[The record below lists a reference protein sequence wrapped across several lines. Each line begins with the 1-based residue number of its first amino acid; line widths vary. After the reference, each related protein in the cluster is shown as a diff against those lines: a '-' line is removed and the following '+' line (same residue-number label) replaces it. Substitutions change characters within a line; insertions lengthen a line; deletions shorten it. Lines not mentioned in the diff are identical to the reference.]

1 MVMGKKKIIFIVIG
15 IIILVLLGIFGYMVV
30 DEMNQTNK
38 LIVEVDEISQMFNQT
53 SMDYDAIEQKLTTN
67 VSKGDYLVVEKAVK
81 QYLSDGLT
89 SMKELQ
95 EIVDDDRI
103 TTLLTIQNYSEDGP
117 DFVNTKEYIQN
128 TRTTLETLKN
138 QFISY
143 TTQEKMDEYISDKGL
158 DEYYIELYNELM
170 GGDKIMQSDIEE
182 LESSLDSII
191 NMLNN
196 TEIVIDF
203 LIENK
208 DSWQVQGENIMFF
221 SNELVNEY
229 NELTSNIY

>member
-53 SMDYDAIEQKLTTN
+53 SIDYDAIEQKLTTN

-81 QYLSDGLT
+81 QYLSDALA

-95 EIVDDDRI
+95 SVVDDDRI
-103 TTLLTIQNYSEDGP
+103 TTLLTIDNYAEDGP

-128 TRTTLETLKN
+128 TRTTLENLKN
-138 QFISY
+138 EFISY

-170 GGDKIMQSDIEE
+170 GGDKIMQADIEE

-191 NMLNN
+191 NMLSN
-196 TEIVIDF
+196 TEVVIDF

-208 DSWQVQGENIMFF
+208 DSWQLQGENIVFF
-221 SNELVNEY
+221 SNDLVNEY

>member
-1 MVMGKKKIIFIVIG
+1 MGKKKIVFIVIG
-15 IIILVLLGIFGYMVV
+15 IIILVLLGIFGYMVA

-38 LIVEVDEISQMFNQT
+38 LIIEVDEVSQMFNQT
-53 SMDYDAIEQKLTTN
+53 SLDYEAIEQKLSTN

-81 QYLSDGLT
+81 QYLSDALA

-95 EIVDDDRI
+95 SVVDDDRI
-103 TTLLTIQNYSEDGP
+103 TTLLTIDNYAEDGP

-128 TRTTLETLKN
+128 TRTTLENLKN
-138 QFISY
+138 EFISY

-170 GGDKIMQSDIEE
+170 GGDKIMQADIEE

-196 TEIVIDF
+196 TEVVIDF

-208 DSWQVQGENIMFF
+208 DSWELQGENIVFF
-221 SNELVNEY
+221 SNDLVNEY

>member
-30 DEMNQTNK
+30 NEMNQTNK

-53 SMDYDAIEQKLTTN
+53 SIDYDAIEQKLTTN

-103 TTLLTIQNYSEDGP
+103 TTLLTIENYSEDGP

-128 TRTTLETLKN
+128 TRTTLENLKN

>member
-1 MVMGKKKIIFIVIG
+1 MGKKKIVFIVIG

-38 LIVEVDEISQMFNQT
+38 LIIEVGEVSQMFNQT
-53 SMDYDAIEQKLTTN
+53 SLDYEIIEQKLSTN

-81 QYLSDGLT
+81 QYLSDALA

-95 EIVDDDRI
+95 SVVDDDRI
-103 TTLLTIQNYSEDGP
+103 TTLLTIDNYAEDGP

-128 TRTTLETLKN
+128 TRTTLENLKN
-138 QFISY
+138 EFISY

-170 GGDKIMQSDIEE
+170 GGDEIMQADIEE

-196 TEIVIDF
+196 TEVVIDF

-208 DSWQVQGENIMFF
+208 DSWKLQGENIVFF
-221 SNELVNEY
+221 SNDLVNEY

>member
-1 MVMGKKKIIFIVIG
+1 MGKKKIVFIVIG
-15 IIILVLLGIFGYMVV
+15 IIILVLLGIFGYMVA

-38 LIVEVDEISQMFNQT
+38 LIIEVDEVSQMFNQT
-53 SMDYDAIEQKLTTN
+53 SLDYEIIEQKLSTN

-81 QYLSDGLT
+81 QYLSDALA

-95 EIVDDDRI
+95 SVVDDDRI
-103 TTLLTIQNYSEDGP
+103 TTLLTIDNYAEDGP

-128 TRTTLETLKN
+128 TRTTLENLKN
-138 QFISY
+138 EFISY

-170 GGDKIMQSDIEE
+170 GGDKIMQADIEE

-191 NMLNN
+191 NMLSN
-196 TEIVIDF
+196 TEVVIDF

-208 DSWQVQGENIMFF
+208 DSWQLQGENIVFF
-221 SNELVNEY
+221 SNDLVNEY

>member
-1 MVMGKKKIIFIVIG
+1 ME
-15 IIILVLLGIFGYMVV
+15 V

-53 SMDYDAIEQKLTTN
+53 SIDYDAIEQKLTTN

-103 TTLLTIQNYSEDGP
+103 TTLLTIENYSEDGP

-128 TRTTLETLKN
+128 TRTTLENLKN

>member
-1 MVMGKKKIIFIVIG
+1 MGKKKIIFIVIG

-53 SMDYDAIEQKLTTN
+53 SIDYGAIEQKLTTN

-103 TTLLTIQNYSEDGP
+103 TTLLTIENYSEDGP

-128 TRTTLETLKN
+128 TRTTLENLKN

>member
-1 MVMGKKKIIFIVIG
+1 MGKKKIIFIVIG

-53 SMDYDAIEQKLTTN
+53 SIDYDEIEKRLATN
-67 VSKGDYLVVEKAVK
+67 ISKGDYLVVEKAVK
-81 QYLSDGLT
+81 QYLSDSLA

-95 EIVDDDRI
+95 EMVDDDRI
-103 TTLLTIQNYSEDGP
+103 TTLLTIENYSEDGP

-128 TRTTLETLKN
+128 TTTTLENLKN
-138 QFISY
+138 EFISY

-196 TEIVIDF
+196 AETVIDF

-229 NELTSNIY
+229 NELTSNVY

>member
-1 MVMGKKKIIFIVIG
+1 MVMGKKKIVFIVIG

-53 SMDYDAIEQKLTTN
+53 SIDYDAIEQKLTTN

-103 TTLLTIQNYSEDGP
+103 TTLLTIENYSEDGP

-128 TRTTLETLKN
+128 TRTTLENLKN

>member
-1 MVMGKKKIIFIVIG
+1 MGKKKIVFIVIG
-15 IIILVLLGIFGYMVV
+15 IIILVLLGIFGYMVA

-38 LIVEVDEISQMFNQT
+38 LIIEVDEVSQMFNQT
-53 SMDYDAIEQKLTTN
+53 SLDYEIIEQKLSTN

-81 QYLSDGLT
+81 QYLSDALA

-95 EIVDDDRI
+95 SVVDDDRI
-103 TTLLTIQNYSEDGP
+103 TTLLTIDNYAEDGP

-128 TRTTLETLKN
+128 TRTTLENLKN
-138 QFISY
+138 EFISY

-170 GGDKIMQSDIEE
+170 GGDEIMQADIEE

-196 TEIVIDF
+196 TEVVIDF

-208 DSWQVQGENIMFF
+208 DSWELQGENIVFF
-221 SNELVNEY
+221 SNDLVNEY

>member
-1 MVMGKKKIIFIVIG
+1 MGKKKIVFIVIG
-15 IIILVLLGIFGYMVV
+15 IIILVLLGIFGYMVA

-38 LIVEVDEISQMFNQT
+38 LIIEVDEVSQMFNQT
-53 SMDYDAIEQKLTTN
+53 SLDYEAIEQKLSTN

-81 QYLSDGLT
+81 QYLSDALA

-95 EIVDDDRI
+95 SVVDDDRI
-103 TTLLTIQNYSEDGP
+103 TTLLTIDNYAEDGP

-128 TRTTLETLKN
+128 TRTALENLKN
-138 QFISY
+138 EFISY

-170 GGDKIMQSDIEE
+170 GGDEIMQADIEE

-196 TEIVIDF
+196 TDVVIDF

-208 DSWQVQGENIMFF
+208 DSWELQGENIVFF
-221 SNELVNEY
+221 SNDLVNEY

>member
-1 MVMGKKKIIFIVIG
+1 MGKKKIIFIVIG

-103 TTLLTIQNYSEDGP
+103 TTLLTIENYSEDGP

-128 TRTTLETLKN
+128 TRTTLENLKN

>member
-1 MVMGKKKIIFIVIG
+1 
-15 IIILVLLGIFGYMVV
+15 MVV

-53 SMDYDAIEQKLTTN
+53 SIDYDAIEQKLTTN

-103 TTLLTIQNYSEDGP
+103 TTLLTIENYSEDGP

-128 TRTTLETLKN
+128 TRTTLENLKN

>member
-1 MVMGKKKIIFIVIG
+1 MGKKKIVFIVIG
-15 IIILVLLGIFGYMVV
+15 IIILALLGIFGYMVV

-38 LIVEVDEISQMFNQT
+38 LIIEVGEVSQMFNQT
-53 SMDYDAIEQKLTTN
+53 SLDYEIIEQKLSTN

-81 QYLSDGLT
+81 QYLSDALA

-95 EIVDDDRI
+95 SVVDDDRI
-103 TTLLTIQNYSEDGP
+103 TTLLTIDNYAEDGP

-128 TRTTLETLKN
+128 TRTALENLKN
-138 QFISY
+138 EFISY

-170 GGDKIMQSDIEE
+170 GGDEIMQADIEE

-196 TEIVIDF
+196 TEVVIDF

-208 DSWQVQGENIMFF
+208 DSWELQGENIVFF
-221 SNELVNEY
+221 SNDLVNEY

>member
-1 MVMGKKKIIFIVIG
+1 MGKKKIVFIVIG

-38 LIVEVDEISQMFNQT
+38 LIIEVGEVSQMFNQT
-53 SMDYDAIEQKLTTN
+53 SLDYEIIEQKLSTN

-81 QYLSDGLT
+81 QYLSDALA

-95 EIVDDDRI
+95 SVVDDDRI
-103 TTLLTIQNYSEDGP
+103 TTLLTIDNYAEDGP

-128 TRTTLETLKN
+128 TRTALENLKSE
-138 QFISY
+138 FISY

-170 GGDKIMQSDIEE
+170 GGDEIMQADIEE

-196 TEIVIDF
+196 TEVVIDF

-208 DSWQVQGENIMFF
+208 DSWKLQGENIVFF
-221 SNELVNEY
+221 SNDLVNEY

>member
-1 MVMGKKKIIFIVIG
+1 MGKKKIVFIVIG
-15 IIILVLLGIFGYMVV
+15 IIILVLLGIFGYMVA

-38 LIVEVDEISQMFNQT
+38 LIIEVGEVSQMFNQT
-53 SMDYDAIEQKLTTN
+53 SLDYEIIEQKLSTN

-81 QYLSDGLT
+81 QYLSDALA

-95 EIVDDDRI
+95 SVVDDDRI
-103 TTLLTIQNYSEDGP
+103 TTLLTIDNYAEDGP

-128 TRTTLETLKN
+128 TRTALENLKN
-138 QFISY
+138 EFISY

-170 GGDKIMQSDIEE
+170 GGDKIMQADIEE

-196 TEIVIDF
+196 TEVVIDF

-208 DSWQVQGENIMFF
+208 DSWELQGENIVFF
-221 SNELVNEY
+221 SNDLVNEY

>member
-1 MVMGKKKIIFIVIG
+1 MGKKKIVFIVIG
-15 IIILVLLGIFGYMVV
+15 IIILVLLGIFGYMVA

-38 LIVEVDEISQMFNQT
+38 LIIEVDEVSQMFNQT
-53 SMDYDAIEQKLTTN
+53 SLDYEAIEQKLSTN

-81 QYLSDGLT
+81 QYLSDALA

-95 EIVDDDRI
+95 SVVDDDRI
-103 TTLLTIQNYSEDGP
+103 TTLLTIDNYAEDGP

-128 TRTTLETLKN
+128 TRTTLENLKN
-138 QFISY
+138 EFISY

-170 GGDKIMQSDIEE
+170 GGDKIMQADIEE

-196 TEIVIDF
+196 ADVVIDF

-208 DSWQVQGENIMFF
+208 DSWELQGENIVFF
-221 SNELVNEY
+221 SNDLVNEY

>member
-30 DEMNQTNK
+30 NEMNQTNK

-53 SMDYDAIEQKLTTN
+53 SIDYDAIEQKLTTN

-103 TTLLTIQNYSEDGP
+103 TTLLTIENYSEDGP

-128 TRTTLETLKN
+128 TRTTLENLKN

-191 NMLNN
+191 NMLDN

>member
-1 MVMGKKKIIFIVIG
+1 MGKKKIVFIVIG
-15 IIILVLLGIFGYMVV
+15 IIILVLLGIFGYMVA

-38 LIVEVDEISQMFNQT
+38 LIIEVDEVSQMFNQT
-53 SMDYDAIEQKLTTN
+53 SLDYEAIEQKLSTN

-81 QYLSDGLT
+81 QYLSDALA

-95 EIVDDDRI
+95 SVVDDDRI
-103 TTLLTIQNYSEDGP
+103 TTLLTIDNYAEDGP

-128 TRTTLETLKN
+128 TRTTLENLKN
-138 QFISY
+138 EFISY

-170 GGDKIMQSDIEE
+170 GGDEIMQADIEE

-196 TEIVIDF
+196 TEVVIDF

-208 DSWQVQGENIMFF
+208 DSWELQGENIVFF
-221 SNELVNEY
+221 SNDLVNEY

>member
-1 MVMGKKKIIFIVIG
+1 MGKKKIVFIVIG
-15 IIILVLLGIFGYMVV
+15 IIILVLLGIFGYMVA

-38 LIVEVDEISQMFNQT
+38 LIIEVDEVSQMFNQT
-53 SMDYDAIEQKLTTN
+53 SLDYEAIEQKLSTN

-81 QYLSDGLT
+81 QYLSDALA

-95 EIVDDDRI
+95 SVVDDDRI
-103 TTLLTIQNYSEDGP
+103 TTLLTIDNYAEDGP

-128 TRTTLETLKN
+128 TRTTLENLKN
-138 QFISY
+138 EFISY

-170 GGDKIMQSDIEE
+170 GGDEIMQADIEE

-196 TEIVIDF
+196 TDVVIDF

-208 DSWQVQGENIMFF
+208 DSWELQGENIVFF
-221 SNELVNEY
+221 SNDLVNEY

>member
-1 MVMGKKKIIFIVIG
+1 MGKKKIVFIVIG
-15 IIILVLLGIFGYMVV
+15 IIILVLLGIFGYMVA

-38 LIVEVDEISQMFNQT
+38 LIIEVDEVSQMFNQT
-53 SMDYDAIEQKLTTN
+53 SLDYEAIEQKLSTN

-81 QYLSDGLT
+81 QYLSDALA

-95 EIVDDDRI
+95 SVVDDNRI
-103 TTLLTIQNYSEDGP
+103 TTLLTIDNYAEDGP

-128 TRTTLETLKN
+128 TRTALENLKN
-138 QFISY
+138 EFISY

-170 GGDKIMQSDIEE
+170 GGDEIMQADIEE

-196 TEIVIDF
+196 TEVVIDF

-208 DSWQVQGENIMFF
+208 DSWELQGENIVFF
-221 SNELVNEY
+221 SNDLVNEY

>member
-1 MVMGKKKIIFIVIG
+1 MGKKKIIFIVIG

-53 SMDYDAIEQKLTTN
+53 SIDYDEIEKRLATN
-67 VSKGDYLVVEKAVK
+67 ISKGDYLVVEKAVK
-81 QYLSDGLT
+81 QYLSDSLA

-103 TTLLTIQNYSEDGP
+103 TTLLTIENYSEDGP

-128 TRTTLETLKN
+128 TTTTLENLKN
-138 QFISY
+138 EFISY

>member
-1 MVMGKKKIIFIVIG
+1 MGKKKIVFIVIG
-15 IIILVLLGIFGYMVV
+15 IIILVLLGIFGYMVA

-38 LIVEVDEISQMFNQT
+38 LIIEVGEVSQMFNQT
-53 SMDYDAIEQKLTTN
+53 SLDYEIIEQKLSTN

-81 QYLSDGLT
+81 QYLSDALA

-95 EIVDDDRI
+95 SVVDDDRI
-103 TTLLTIQNYSEDGP
+103 TTLLTIDNYAEDGP

-128 TRTTLETLKN
+128 TRTALENLKN
-138 QFISY
+138 EFISY

-170 GGDKIMQSDIEE
+170 GGDEIMQADIEE

-196 TEIVIDF
+196 TEVVIDF

-208 DSWQVQGENIMFF
+208 DSWELQGENIVFF
-221 SNELVNEY
+221 SNDLVNEY

>member
-1 MVMGKKKIIFIVIG
+1 MGKKKIVFIVIG
-15 IIILVLLGIFGYMVV
+15 IIILVLLGIFGYMVA

-38 LIVEVDEISQMFNQT
+38 LIIEVDEVSQMFNQT
-53 SMDYDAIEQKLTTN
+53 SLDYEAIEQKLSTN

-81 QYLSDGLT
+81 QYLSDALA

-95 EIVDDDRI
+95 SVVDDDRI
-103 TTLLTIQNYSEDGP
+103 TTLLTIDNYAEDGP

-128 TRTTLETLKN
+128 TRTALENLKN
-138 QFISY
+138 EFISY

-170 GGDKIMQSDIEE
+170 GGDEIMQADIEE

-196 TEIVIDF
+196 TEVVIDF

-208 DSWQVQGENIMFF
+208 DSWKLQGENIVFF
-221 SNELVNEY
+221 SNDLVNEY

>member
-53 SMDYDAIEQKLTTN
+53 SIDYDAIEQKLTTN

-103 TTLLTIQNYSEDGP
+103 TTLLTIENYSEDGP

-128 TRTTLETLKN
+128 TRTTLENLKN

>member
-1 MVMGKKKIIFIVIG
+1 MGKKKIVFIVIG

-38 LIVEVDEISQMFNQT
+38 LIIEVGEVSQMFNQT
-53 SMDYDAIEQKLTTN
+53 SLDYEIIEQKLSTN

-81 QYLSDGLT
+81 QYLSDALA

-95 EIVDDDRI
+95 SVVDDDRI
-103 TTLLTIQNYSEDGP
+103 TTLLTIDNYAEDGP

-128 TRTTLETLKN
+128 TRTTLENLKN
-138 QFISY
+138 EFISY

-170 GGDKIMQSDIEE
+170 GGDEIMQADIEE

-196 TEIVIDF
+196 TDVVIDF

-208 DSWQVQGENIMFF
+208 DSWELQGENIVFF
-221 SNELVNEY
+221 SNDLVNEY

>member
-1 MVMGKKKIIFIVIG
+1 MGKKKIVFIVIG

-38 LIVEVDEISQMFNQT
+38 LIIEVGEVSQMFNQT
-53 SMDYDAIEQKLTTN
+53 SLDYEIIEQKLLTN

-81 QYLSDGLT
+81 QYLSDALA

-95 EIVDDDRI
+95 SVVDDNRI
-103 TTLLTIQNYSEDGP
+103 TTLLTIDNYAEDGP

-128 TRTTLETLKN
+128 TRTALENLKN
-138 QFISY
+138 EFISY

-170 GGDKIMQSDIEE
+170 GGDKIMQADIEE

-191 NMLNN
+191 NMLSN
-196 TEIVIDF
+196 TEVVIDF

-208 DSWQVQGENIMFF
+208 DSWQLQGENIVFF
-221 SNELVNEY
+221 SNDLVNEY

>member
-53 SMDYDAIEQKLTTN
+53 SIDYGAIEQKLTTN

-103 TTLLTIQNYSEDGP
+103 TTLLTIENYSEDGP

-128 TRTTLETLKN
+128 TRTTLENLKN

-191 NMLNN
+191 NMLDN

>member
-1 MVMGKKKIIFIVIG
+1 MGKKKIVFIVIG

-38 LIVEVDEISQMFNQT
+38 LIIEVDEVSQMFNQT
-53 SMDYDAIEQKLTTN
+53 SLDYEAIEQKLSTN

-81 QYLSDGLT
+81 QYLSDALA

-95 EIVDDDRI
+95 SVVDDDRI
-103 TTLLTIQNYSEDGP
+103 TTLLTIDNYAEDGP

-128 TRTTLETLKN
+128 TRTTLENLKN
-138 QFISY
+138 EFISY

-170 GGDKIMQSDIEE
+170 GGDKIMQADIEE

-191 NMLNN
+191 NMLSN
-196 TEIVIDF
+196 TEVVIDF

-208 DSWQVQGENIMFF
+208 DSWQLQGENIVFF
-221 SNELVNEY
+221 SNDLVNEY

>member
-1 MVMGKKKIIFIVIG
+1 MGKKKIVFIVIG

-38 LIVEVDEISQMFNQT
+38 LIIEVGEVSQMFNQT
-53 SMDYDAIEQKLTTN
+53 SLDYEIIEQKLSTN

-81 QYLSDGLT
+81 QYLSDALA

-95 EIVDDDRI
+95 SVVDDDRI
-103 TTLLTIQNYSEDGP
+103 TTLLTIDNYAEDGP

-128 TRTTLETLKN
+128 TRTALENLKSE
-138 QFISY
+138 FISY

-170 GGDKIMQSDIEE
+170 GGDKIMQADIEE

-196 TEIVIDF
+196 TEVVIDF

-208 DSWQVQGENIMFF
+208 DSWKLQGENIVFF
-221 SNELVNEY
+221 SNDLVNEY

>member
-1 MVMGKKKIIFIVIG
+1 MGKKKIVFIVIG

-38 LIVEVDEISQMFNQT
+38 LIIEVDEVSQMFNQT
-53 SMDYDAIEQKLTTN
+53 SLDYEAIEQKLSTN

-81 QYLSDGLT
+81 QYLSDALA

-95 EIVDDDRI
+95 SVVDDDRI
-103 TTLLTIQNYSEDGP
+103 TTLLTIDNYAEDGP

-128 TRTTLETLKN
+128 TRTTLENLKN
-138 QFISY
+138 EFISY

-170 GGDKIMQSDIEE
+170 GGDKIMQADIEE

-191 NMLNN
+191 NMLSN
-196 TEIVIDF
+196 TEVVIDF

-208 DSWQVQGENIMFF
+208 DSWELQGENIVFF
-221 SNELVNEY
+221 SNDLVNEY

>member
-1 MVMGKKKIIFIVIG
+1 MGKKKIVFIVIG

-38 LIVEVDEISQMFNQT
+38 LIIEVGEVSQMFNQT
-53 SMDYDAIEQKLTTN
+53 SLDYEIIEQKLSTN

-81 QYLSDGLT
+81 QYLSDALA

-95 EIVDDDRI
+95 SVVDDDRI
-103 TTLLTIQNYSEDGP
+103 TTLLTIDNYAEDGP

-128 TRTTLETLKN
+128 TRTALENLKN
-138 QFISY
+138 EFISY

-170 GGDKIMQSDIEE
+170 GGDEIMQADIEE

-196 TEIVIDF
+196 TDVVIDF

-208 DSWQVQGENIMFF
+208 DSWELQGENIVFF
-221 SNELVNEY
+221 SNDLVNEY

>member
-38 LIVEVDEISQMFNQT
+38 LIVEVDEISQMFNKT
-53 SMDYDAIEQKLTTN
+53 SIDYDAIEQKLTTN

-103 TTLLTIQNYSEDGP
+103 TTLLTIENYSEDGP

-128 TRTTLETLKN
+128 TRTTLENLKN

>member
-30 DEMNQTNK
+30 DEMYQTNK

-53 SMDYDAIEQKLTTN
+53 SIDYGAIEQKLTTN

-103 TTLLTIQNYSEDGP
+103 TTLLTIENYSEDGP

-128 TRTTLETLKN
+128 TRTTLENLKN

>member
-1 MVMGKKKIIFIVIG
+1 
-15 IIILVLLGIFGYMVV
+15 MVV

-53 SMDYDAIEQKLTTN
+53 SIDYDEIEKRLATN
-67 VSKGDYLVVEKAVK
+67 ISKGGYLVVEKAVK
-81 QYLSDGLT
+81 QYLSDSLA

-103 TTLLTIQNYSEDGP
+103 TTLLTIENYSEDGP

-128 TRTTLETLKN
+128 TTTTLENLKN
-138 QFISY
+138 EFISY

-196 TEIVIDF
+196 AETVIDF

-229 NELTSNIY
+229 NELTSNVY

>member
-1 MVMGKKKIIFIVIG
+1 MGKKKIVFIVIG

-38 LIVEVDEISQMFNQT
+38 LIIEVGEVSQMFNQT
-53 SMDYDAIEQKLTTN
+53 SLDYEIIEQKLLTN

-81 QYLSDGLT
+81 QYLSDALA

-95 EIVDDDRI
+95 SVVDDDRI
-103 TTLLTIQNYSEDGP
+103 TTLLTIDNYAEDGP

-128 TRTTLETLKN
+128 TRTALENLKSE
-138 QFISY
+138 FISY

-170 GGDKIMQSDIEE
+170 GGDEIMQADIEE

-196 TEIVIDF
+196 TEVVIDF

-208 DSWQVQGENIMFF
+208 DSWELQGENIVFF
-221 SNELVNEY
+221 SNDLVNEY

>member
-53 SMDYDAIEQKLTTN
+53 SIDYDAIEQKLTTN

-103 TTLLTIQNYSEDGP
+103 TTLLTIEHYSEDGP

-128 TRTTLETLKN
+128 TRTTLENLKN

>member
-103 TTLLTIQNYSEDGP
+103 TTLLTIENYSEDGP

>member
-1 MVMGKKKIIFIVIG
+1 MGKKKIVFIVIG
-15 IIILVLLGIFGYMVV
+15 IIILVLLGIFGYMVA

-38 LIVEVDEISQMFNQT
+38 LIIEVGEVSQMFNQT
-53 SMDYDAIEQKLTTN
+53 SLDYEIIEQKLSTN

-81 QYLSDGLT
+81 QYLSDALA

-95 EIVDDDRI
+95 SVVDDDRI
-103 TTLLTIQNYSEDGP
+103 TTLLTIDNYAEDGP

-128 TRTTLETLKN
+128 TRTTLENLKN
-138 QFISY
+138 EFISY

-158 DEYYIELYNELM
+158 DEYYIELYNELI
-170 GGDKIMQSDIEE
+170 GGDEIMQADIEE

-196 TEIVIDF
+196 TEVVIDF

-208 DSWQVQGENIMFF
+208 DSWELQGENIVFF
-221 SNELVNEY
+221 SNDLVNEY

>member
-1 MVMGKKKIIFIVIG
+1 MGKKKIVFIVIG
-15 IIILVLLGIFGYMVV
+15 IIILVLLGIFGYMVA

-38 LIVEVDEISQMFNQT
+38 LIIEVDEVSQMFNQT
-53 SMDYDAIEQKLTTN
+53 SLDYEAIEQKLSTN

-81 QYLSDGLT
+81 QYLSDALA

-95 EIVDDDRI
+95 SVVDDDRI
-103 TTLLTIQNYSEDGP
+103 TTLLTIDNYAEDGP

-128 TRTTLETLKN
+128 TRTALENLKN
-138 QFISY
+138 EFISY

-170 GGDKIMQSDIEE
+170 GGDKIMQADIEE

-191 NMLNN
+191 NMLSN
-196 TEIVIDF
+196 TEVVIDF

-208 DSWQVQGENIMFF
+208 DSWQLQGENIVFF
-221 SNELVNEY
+221 SNDLVNEY